1 VIEIQVERWADV
13 LLEMWDLFPLHWDEM
28 ALDKD
33 EIRIDMDIERYAK
46 LDEMNMIHVTTVRD
60 HGLIVGYAIC
70 FIIRHMHYAN
80 AGEMALAD
88 MYWLAPPY
96 RKGLTGIKMFKV
108 MEQSL
113 RERGIVRAHM
123 SCKVHQ
129 DHTRLFEKLG
139 WKLTDLTFSKM
150 LKGGS

>member
-1 VIEIQVERWADV
+1 MEP
-13 LLEMWDLFPLHWDEM
+13 LFALHWEEM
-28 ALDKD
+28 ALDRDVIKM
-33 EIRIDMDIERYAK
+33 DMDHARYAK

-60 HGLIVGYAIC
+60 DAVLVGYVIC

-88 MYWLAPPY
+88 MYWIRPAY
-96 RKGLTGIKMFKV
+96 RRGLTGLRMFQA
-108 MEQSL
+108 MEDSL

-129 DHTRLFEKLG
+129 DHTKLFERLG
-139 WKLTDLTFSKM
+139 WKLTDFTFGKV
-150 LKGGS
+150 LKCQ